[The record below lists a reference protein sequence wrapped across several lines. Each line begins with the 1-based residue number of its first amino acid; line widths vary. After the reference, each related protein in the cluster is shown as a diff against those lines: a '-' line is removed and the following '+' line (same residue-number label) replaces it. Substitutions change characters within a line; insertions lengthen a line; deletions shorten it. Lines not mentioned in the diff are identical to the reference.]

1 MNIHEKVLEFIN
13 SRDIAEHLRNIGYK
27 FTAQQAAFLIHKSNK
42 QTLDAKISAWEQ
54 VVAELD
60 DCSMAERANMEPIES
75 FHAFLER
82 YIALQGE
89 KLKAFYD
96 GNGAVYF
103 YTAQYKNFP
112 AEDRSR
118 LFSSFEKCF
127 EVIKDEFAGI
137 RADISELEYI
147 TVTKSPLDRDEYNN
161 VGVVSVTYNSA
172 LEILSVSD
180 GNIYGIDDVFRGM
193 WFDFPTPFKQGDILI
208 ERNSYSYGSYIGTPF
223 VLHSLCTEWDKVKA
237 NLEKNGDSTDM
248 SFLGYYAYEGDI
260 FKEHGNDYISLEYY
274 REPLKGEQRF
284 LKALG
289 MHMKGEL
296 DYELLFKA
304 KDVIYAENELKE
316 KRRRLGFFT
325 DEICSFLGFGKE

>member
-13 SRDIAEHLRNIGYK
+13 SRDIAEHLRDIGYK
-27 FTAQQAAFLIHKSNK
+27 FTAPQAAFLIYRLNN

-60 DCSMAERANMEPIES
+60 DCSMAGRVNMEPIES
-75 FHAFLER
+75 FHAFLKR
-82 YIALQGE
+82 HIALQGE
-89 KLKAFYD
+89 KLRAFYD
-96 GNGAVYF
+96 GTGAVYF
-103 YTAQYKNFP
+103 YTAQYKNVP

-118 LFSSFEKCF
+118 PFSSFEKCF
-127 EVIKDEFAGI
+127 EAIKDEFAGI
-137 RADISELEYI
+137 RADISELQYI

-161 VGVVSVTYNSA
+161 IGVVSVTYNS
-172 LEILSVSD
+172 EFEVLSVSD
-180 GNIYGIDDVFRGM
+180 GDIYGIDDAFDGM
-193 WFDFPTPFKQGDILI
+193 WFEFPTPFKQGDILI
-208 ERNSYSYGSYIGTPF
+208 ERNRYSYGSYIGTPV
-223 VLHSLCTEWDKVKA
+223 VLHSLCTERDKVKA

-260 FKEHGNDYISLEYY
+260 FREHGNDYLSLEYY
-274 REPLKGEQRF
+274 REPLEGEQRS
-284 LKALG
+284 LKALS

-304 KDVIYAENELKE
+304 KDVIYAEYELKE

-325 DEICSFLGFGKE
+325 DEICSYLGLGKE